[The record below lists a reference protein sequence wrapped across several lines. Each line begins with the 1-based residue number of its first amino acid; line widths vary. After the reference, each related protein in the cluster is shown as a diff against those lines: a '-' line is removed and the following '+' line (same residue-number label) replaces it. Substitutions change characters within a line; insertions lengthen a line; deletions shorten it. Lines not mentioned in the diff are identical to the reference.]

1 MVRPA
6 LIHGLWW
13 LPLGS
18 AYLVRSLRNILRVSE
33 GATESPRAGLESS
46 MAGLPPH
53 TLPALLDSSLSAY
66 YGKRRKTGSWS
77 LPTGPLG
84 QVELKR
90 QGWFAS
96 RRTVH
101 PTGVLVC
108 VWLGGGGGRRARVS
122 RAGALRRSAPC

>member
-6 LIHGLWW
+6 LILGLWW
-13 LPLGS
+13 LALGS
-18 AYLVRSLRNILRVSE
+18 AYLVRSLRNILRASE
-33 GATESPRAGLESS
+33 GVTESPRAGLESS

-53 TLPALLDSSLSAY
+53 ALPARLDSSLSP

-77 LPTGPLG
+77 PPTGPLG

-101 PTGVLVC
+101 LTGVLVC
-108 VWLGGGGGRRARVS
+108 VWLGGGGRRRAGVS
-122 RAGALRRSAPC
+122 RAGALRRSAPR